1 MEKFSTI
8 ASLYDHIEVNA
19 LDYNDHDIAN
29 LFKNL
34 RDLKRE
40 ENQLDEAQIAQYEV
54 DVFYFTLKN
63 GNIDSLYSMTNSH
76 GEIIEYPRVGNLTD
90 KFCEYLVSRFDS
102 TSNPKLK
109 SRYGHIL
116 WFSPKKNGKYA
127 QIAIECYLEL
137 IKLYE
142 EKDLLNPQE
151 HYGAEVLGSI
161 KNAYYLSRNM
171 NDGHLIKVTK
181 SKIKSLIFH
190 FNPRS
195 VSSFRLK
202 VDLIELM
209 LEERR
214 IFRKDDFIA
223 IQHICIQMAEN
234 KNNSENLHAAIYLF
248 ELGEKIDRKL
258 GADTYNWR
266 LFIAESYELWMKQTE
281 KNALIA
287 TDFCQKALE
296 NYRLIKNKDKI
307 EELEKKYLQL
317 KSSINLEPIEYSYD
331 SKEYIEYCKQL
342 ARDIAKRD
350 PEEIMGLLMYDEAL
364 LPTYKDISSE
374 ADKRSKEN
382 PIGNFFPPVILDDNG
397 HAVQYFYGDEGTK
410 IHNILDIYKIF
421 LEITYLH
428 RINIIILEAIKMRK
442 LSAKIFI
449 NLLQNHSWF
458 INPITKDLPNG
469 RKLEYNWLSL
479 IAPAIIEYF
488 NQMDYFLASGNYPNL
503 ILPLDS
509 LTLKI
514 EGIIRELCKS
524 VDVITFTQRKDENG
538 NIITLEKDINALL
551 HEQKINELLD
561 DDDLILLKFLLVEKA
576 GYNLRHNIAHSLM
589 TFEHYNINF
598 MHLLILA
605 LLRLGKYLTVK

>member
-1 MEKFSTI
+1 LEKFKTI
-8 ASLYDHIEVNA
+8 KSLYDHIEVNA
-19 LDYNDHDIAN
+19 LDCDDLNLAD

-34 RDLKRE
+34 RDIMVE
-40 ENQLDEAQIAQYEV
+40 EKQLDEAHIAQFEI
-54 DVFYFTLKN
+54 DIFCFTLKN
-63 GNIDSLYSMTNSH
+63 GKIFPLYIMNDKN
-76 GEIIEYPRVGNLTD
+76 GDIIEYPRVDNLTD

-109 SRYGHIL
+109 SRYGQIL

-234 KNNSENLHAAIYLF
+234 KNNSENLRAAIYLF
-248 ELGEKIDRKL
+248 ELGEKIDQKL
-258 GADTYNWR
+258 GANTCNWR
-266 LFIAESYELWMKQTE
+266 LLIAESYERWMGQTE

-296 NYRLIKNKDKI
+296 NYRSIKNKDKI
-307 EELEKKYLQL
+307 EELEKKYIQL
-317 KSSINLEPIEYSYD
+317 KSSIKLELIEYKCD
-331 SKEYIEYCKQL
+331 LNEILDDFRLL
-342 ARDIAKRD
+342 AKRIAKHN
-350 PEEIMGLLMYDEAL
+350 PEEIIGYLMYNKEL
-364 LPTYKDISSE
+364 LPTYKYVESLAEDIIQ
-374 ADKRSKEN
+374 KY
-382 PIGNFFPPVILDDNG
+382 PITNLFPEIILDQNT
-397 HAVQYFYGDEGTK
+397 HPAQHFYEEGEK
-410 IHNILDIYKIF
+410 KYYKILCNYKLG
-421 LEITYLH
+421 LELIYI
-428 RINIIILEAIKMRK
+428 RKINIIIFEAILAGKIN
-442 LSAKIFI
+442 AKTFI
-449 NLLQNHSWF
+449 DFLHTYSWF
-458 INPITKDLPNG
+458 SNTVIKNLPNG
-469 RKLEYNWLSL
+469 QKMEYNWLSL

-488 NQMDYFLASGNYPNL
+488 NQIEYYSASGRYPNL
-503 ILPLDS
+503 ILPIDS

-514 EGIIRELCKS
+514 EGLIRYLCEELG
-524 VDVITFTQRKDENG
+524 VVTFTQSKDKT
-538 NIITLEKDINALL
+538 IREKDINALL
-551 HEQKINELLD
+551 HEQKMTVLLD
-561 DDDLILLKFLLVEKA
+561 EDDLILLKFLLVEKA
-576 GYNLRHNIAHSLM
+576 GYNLRHNIAHALA
-589 TFEHYNINF
+589 TYEEYNINY
-598 MHLLILA
+598 MNLLLLA
-605 LLRLGKYLTVK
+605 LLRLGKYMSPST